1 MTITLELTRP
11 KSVTTNDFPSV
22 LSVGTVVETDT
33 NFEESFFIPINLAST
48 DPPSFTVA
56 NSTTISGNTQVTTT
70 NNGFQKVQV
79 GDVVT
84 GTGIAASTT
93 VTAKANN
100 NTITLNNNATASG
113 TVTLTFDP
121 PAVTPTLYAL
131 KVTHAKAGSVFG
143 LNVALYTYDG
153 SAGGTLGTAANA
165 TKTIKLAS
173 TDGQPIQV
181 NIDSFLNNLRVPQSP

>member
-11 KSVTTNDFPSV
+11 KSVATNAQNTA
-22 LSVGTVVETDT
+22 LSIGTVVETDT
-33 NFEESFFIPINLAST
+33 STEESFFIPVTLAST

-56 NSTTISGNTQVTTT
+56 NSTTTSGSPTVTTT
-70 NNGFQKVQV
+70 NNGFQSVQV

-100 NTITLNNNATASG
+100 NTITLSNNATASG

-121 PAVTPTLYAL
+121 PAVTPTMYAL
-131 KVTHAKAGSVFG
+131 KVSHTKAGSVFG
-143 LNVALYTYDG
+143 LAVTLYTYDG
-153 SAGGTLGTAANA
+153 TLGGVVGTAVNA
-165 TKTIKLAS
+165 TKTIKLTS
-173 TDGQPIQV
+173 TDGQPVQI
-181 NIDSFLNNLRVPQSP
+181 NTDSFLNNLRVPPSA